1 MSFASAV
8 WCNFN
13 GNLVIKTFDENFRAR
28 NVIPKIRPYFFVK
41 SADLER
47 CREALK
53 SSGKVSS
60 IESGDFYTFGTRQP
74 CAKVECFWPY
84 DVKDLRQALEASGIQ
99 TYEADISFVRRW
111 MIDENIYPS
120 QSAAVLFWDMECDCR
135 EGLAFADKP
144 SARILSFAAVDHN
157 GKEFFICDND
167 EEEMVNQFLGLIR
180 NYPIL
185 VGWNNL
191 NWDLPYLTARSK
203 VLGFNYP
210 FKYHQHMDMMILYDK
225 SDYGSYS
232 SLKLDDVAHKELNAG
247 KTFSIEGIGG
257 AEALWKMFLN
267 DKDRLKEY
275 NLQDARLVQMLENKL
290 NLLKIQFNISSF
302 VGILLSD
309 TNYVSRIIDTMIF
322 RRLIKEPVRLVLKNR
337 QFNSEKISFP
347 GGYVHQPDRA
357 LHKWVFEYDFKSLY
371 PSIIITFNVGLDSKD
386 ENGDILTEKA
396 RFTSKREARVVK
408 LLRELQAQRNL
419 AKKERDKYPMGSPE
433 WNKYHALQITYK
445 LISNSFWGALG
456 ESVGRMFDLDL
467 AESITLTGQAIIK
480 ETMKIFDELGMKSL
494 YADSVTGETLIP
506 IIKNG
511 AIYKTTIEEL
521 FENYVDRAEKIGE
534 KECVDLSK
542 ENLETFAIDDNGK
555 LHIDKIRK
563 VIRHKTDKK
572 IFTVNTPFGS
582 IRVTEDHSLIVK
594 NSKGCYPCQVKDLNA
609 DAKLIY
615 LDVDYESLRN
625 LRKRNKWLFA
635 LHSGSPNKK
644 QTRTHGEISQCSYSF
659 CNERTKDSSGAT
671 EENVR
676 KDERSMEASGVQ
688 AAPTS
693 EGWGK
698 ISLESETLE
707 QGINQSFS
715 SAKIQ
720 RQHGEAERENFT
732 KIKTI
737 FLESSRGAGE
747 TSRKCGQSLSNA
759 SNCSR
764 EIDGRI
770 ISESIE
776 NSQESSAISVS
787 SGHNETGLCDKCNE
801 HSPGNLCG
809 WVFPSLLSQ
818 TLSGSSEGYSKA
830 NSRPRRGSDEI
841 LIFNGD
847 SSEQI
852 LGMRSERKSSENSGC
867 SEKPDFRYF
876 GETTVLSVEPEG
888 SSTQY
893 VYDLEVD
900 RHHTFLAN
908 KIFVH
913 NTDSCFVA
921 VPKELAG
928 CSGEV
933 LAQKAKILE
942 KIANNA
948 LAERLIKKYNI
959 PKERYSI
966 VLEFQNLFHKVFF
979 TGKKKQ
985 YIGQV
990 YSREKT
996 ATLRDMS
1003 TSDFGINTN
1012 ISLVG
1017 LSMKKYN
1024 TCRFLKMAQKQI
1036 LDNILASDSL
1046 EDARGKVRN
1055 ICLNIKK
1062 LLYSHALDDCL
1073 VQRTG
1078 VRKDLSAYK
1087 VNSIQRTLGKQLQAC
1102 GLFRRGDVLDYV
1114 IVDVKDGKLIPKV
1127 LTNKDEKVHPTH
1139 KGLEYYENLLSAMV
1153 ERLLGEKINLEN
1165 NELDKWL

>member
-1 MSFASAV
+1 MSLASAV

-13 GNLVIKTFDENFRAR
+13 GNLVIKAFDENFRPR
-28 NVIPKIRPYFFVK
+28 NIIPKIRPYFFVK

-47 CREALK
+47 CRETLK

-60 IESGDFYTFGTRQP
+60 IERGDFYTFDARQP
-74 CAKVECFWPY
+74 CVKVECFWPY

-120 QSAAVLFWDMECDCR
+120 QNAAVLFWDMECDCR

-144 SARILSFAAVDHN
+144 SARILSFAAVDHS

-167 EEEMVNQFLGLIR
+167 EEEMVNQFFRLIQ
-180 NYPIL
+180 NYPVL

-191 NWDLPYLTARSK
+191 NWDLPYLIARSK

-247 KTFSIEGIGG
+247 KTFSIDGIGG

-275 NLQDARLVQMLENKL
+275 NLQDARLVQMLESKL

-302 VGILLSD
+302 AGVLLSD

-322 RRLIKEPVRLVLKNR
+322 RRLAKEPVRLVLRNR

-371 PSIIITFNVGLDSKD
+371 PSIIITFNVGLDTKD
-386 ENGDILTEKA
+386 EYGDILTEKA
-396 RFTSKREARVVK
+396 RFTSEREAMVVK
-408 LLRELQAQRNL
+408 LLRELQRQRNL
-419 AKKERDKYPMGSPE
+419 AKKERDKYPMGSPQ
-433 WNKYHALQITYK
+433 WNEYHALQITYK

-456 ESVGRMFDLDL
+456 ESAGRMFDLDL

-480 ETMKIFDELGMKSL
+480 ETMKIMDQLGAKSL

-511 AIYKTTIEEL
+511 IIYKATIEEL
-521 FENYVDRAEKIGE
+521 FENYAGKAEKIGE
-534 KECVDLSK
+534 KEYIDLSE
-542 ENLETFAIDDNGK
+542 ENLETFAIDDNGE
-555 LHIDKIRK
+555 LHVDKIKK

-582 IRVTEDHSLIVK
+582 VRVTEDHSLIVK
-594 NSKGCYPCQVKDLNA
+594 DSGRCYPCQAKDLNV

-615 LDVDYESLRN
+615 LNIDYGSMHN
-625 LRKRNKWLFA
+625 LRKGNKRLF
-635 LHSGSPNKK
+635 SPPNKK
-644 QTRTHGEISQCSYSF
+644 QVGTYGE
-659 CNERTKDSSGAT
+659 
-671 EENVR
+671 
-676 KDERSMEASGVQ
+676 
-688 AAPTS
+688 
-693 EGWGK
+693 
-698 ISLESETLE
+698 
-707 QGINQSFS
+707 
-715 SAKIQ
+715 
-720 RQHGEAERENFT
+720 
-732 KIKTI
+732 
-737 FLESSRGAGE
+737 
-747 TSRKCGQSLSNA
+747 
-759 SNCSR
+759 
-764 EIDGRI
+764 
-770 ISESIE
+770 
-776 NSQESSAISVS
+776 
-787 SGHNETGLCDKCNE
+787 
-801 HSPGNLCG
+801 
-809 WVFPSLLSQ
+809 
-818 TLSGSSEGYSKA
+818 
-830 NSRPRRGSDEI
+830 
-841 LIFNGD
+841 
-847 SSEQI
+847 
-852 LGMRSERKSSENSGC
+852 
-867 SEKPDFRYF
+867 FRYF
-876 GETTVLSVEPEG
+876 GETTVLSVKPEG

-921 VPKELAG
+921 APKELAG
-928 CSGEV
+928 CSGEI
-933 LAQKAKILE
+933 LTQKAKILE
-942 KIANNA
+942 KIANSM

-966 VLEFQNLFHKVFF
+966 VLEFQNLFYKVFF

-1003 TSDFGINTN
+1003 TSDFGINTD

-1024 TCRFLKMAQKQI
+1024 TCRFLKIAQKRI

-1046 EDARGKVRN
+1046 EDARDKVRN
-1055 ICLNIKK
+1055 VCLNIKK

-1087 VNSIQRTLGKQLQAC
+1087 VNSIQCVLGKQLQAC

-1127 LTNKDEKVHPTH
+1127 LTNKNEKIHPTRE
-1139 KGLEYYENLLSAMV
+1139 GLKYYENLLSNMI

-1165 NELDKWL
+1165 CELDKWL